1 MIRNYERKTNMN
13 IELKSGTMEETVEI
27 PDENIIGILQP
38 SKPALVL
45 RDKRELICEA
55 MENPIDSP
63 GLDRLIQPDSTI
75 AIVVDDHTRPTPT
88 KDMLDG
94 VLQKLADLGVKDERI
109 QITVGNG
116 LHRKPTPEEQVKI
129 FGEEVLKKY
138 DIKIH
143 DARDKRALT
152 YIGATQAETP
162 LFVNKRVAEADLV
175 ITLGTIKSHGF
186 AGFTGGAKSI
196 LPGVSGKETILKNHK
211 YEFIEYPNGIL
222 GDAEMSAPRR
232 DMEEAASRLPVFI
245 MNVVLDLKKRV
256 VGAFAGDLVG
266 AHRKGV
272 ELFRNFAEVQ
282 VHEQADVVIVEGEY
296 PASENLYFALFGVE
310 SVVMTRSPIVKKG
323 GTIILP
329 TQCREGVGGKIIG
342 EVFTRFGSP
351 GQVLEHLKNRS
362 PVEGQWAAQHLAY
375 CLLDRDLVIVTS
387 GITKA
392 DVEKL
397 KMQYFKTVQEALHH
411 TFEKYG
417 KDMKI
422 FVVKNAD
429 FLIANVGLFQ

>member
-1 MIRNYERKTNMN
+1 MKIN
-13 IELKSGTMEETVEI
+13 LKSGTMEETVEV
-27 PDENIIGILQP
+27 PDKNIIGILQP
-38 SKPALVL
+38 SKPSLVL
-45 RDKRELICEA
+45 RDKRKLIREA
-55 MENPIDSP
+55 MESPIGSP
-63 GLDRLIQPDSTI
+63 GLDRLIHPDSTI
-75 AIVVDDHTRPTPT
+75 AIVVDDHSRPTPT
-88 KDMLDG
+88 KAILEV
-94 VLQKLADLGVKDERI
+94 VLQKLADLGVKDENI
-109 QITVGNG
+109 KITVGNG

-129 FGEEVLKKY
+129 FGEEILKKY

-143 DARDKRALT
+143 DAKNENVLT
-152 YIGATQAETP
+152 YIGTTQAGTL

-232 DMEEAASRLPVFI
+232 DMEEAASKLPVFI
-245 MNVVLDLKKRV
+245 VNVVLDLKKRV
-256 VGAFAGDLVG
+256 VGAFAGNLVG

-272 ELFRNFAEVQ
+272 ELFRTFAEVQ
-282 VHEQADVVIVEGEY
+282 VHEQADVVIIEGEY

-329 TQCREGVGGKIIG
+329 TQCREGVGGKIIE
-342 EVFTRFGSP
+342 EVFATCKSP
-351 GQVLEHLKNRS
+351 AQVLKRLKTS
-362 PVEGQWAAQHLAY
+362 PPIEGQWAAQHLAN
-375 CLLDRDLVIVTS
+375 CLLDRDLAIVTS
-387 GITKA
+387 GIKQA
-392 DVEKL
+392 EAERL
-397 KMQYFKTVQEALHH
+397 MMRYFNTTQEALQDA
-411 TFEKYG
+411 FEKYG

-422 FVVKNAD
+422 YIVKHAN
-429 FLIANVGLFQ
+429 FLIANVC